1 MSDLKFYDLTRFFG
15 HIRHKCAA
23 GIMDIDVVAS
33 EDRTFM
39 VRMTQA
45 PPTFTS
51 LNLETVSRITSG
63 LGIDVDDRDP
73 RCPIEVVST
82 GHSKILVGVKNSQV
96 LNSLSPDLDRLSK
109 LSSETGVNGYF
120 VFTLRPDDT
129 EYIAES
135 RMFAPAVGIPEDPV
149 TGNGN
154 GPLGAYLVKHGFS
167 GIRDG
172 RFSFRALQG
181 RRIGRP
187 GVVKG
192 GVEIVNGEPLNVTIG
207 EDVVVAFSFDLSL

>member
-96 LNSLSPDLDRLSK
+96 LNSLSPDLDRLTK

-120 VFTLRPDDT
+120 VFILRPDDT

-135 RMFAPAVGIPEDPV
+135 RMFAPAIGIPEDPV
-149 TGNGN
+149 TGKRKWSARRLSRKTWVQWYPRRSFQLPGLA
-154 GPLGAYLVKHGFS
+154 GTKDWAS
-167 GIRDG
+167 RG
-172 RFSFRALQG
+172 REG
-181 RRIGRP
+181 RRRNRQWRTAECDDRRRCGCGLLI
-187 GVVKG
+187 
-192 GVEIVNGEPLNVTIG
+192 
-207 EDVVVAFSFDLSL
+207 